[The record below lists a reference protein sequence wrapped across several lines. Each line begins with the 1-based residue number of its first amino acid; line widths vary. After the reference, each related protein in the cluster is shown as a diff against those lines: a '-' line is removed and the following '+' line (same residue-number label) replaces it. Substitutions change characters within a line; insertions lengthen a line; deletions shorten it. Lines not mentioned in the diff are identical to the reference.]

1 MAEAGQDLVAQ
12 LEAAVRSQV
21 VSAMGDPSG
30 ELAAMGTDAIL
41 SRWFNWRDR
50 QVEPRPRNVH
60 ESSELLCSQE
70 ASDHATEL
78 SEIKAEI
85 VAGADLTPRLSN
97 RAQTAYTPSAAQGP
111 LQHRHDLDLLISDWG
126 IHHLHL
132 AQAPDRSGLL
142 LFVVFRPDDA
152 YLVQLLPHGHWSG
165 KSLVEIIMRNW
176 PDAGM
181 LTRLNG
187 AVGLT
192 QNFADS
198 EHQMLRQAGLSQL
211 VEIDGAVYMAR
222 PMSLAGMAVDST
234 RRADQI
240 MRTLHAWRERLSSD
254 PLALD
259 VLTRSN
265 GFELSGSG
273 AWEPYVYD
281 REFGFREPTTTYLI
295 RVGFL

>member
-1 MAEAGQDLVAQ
+1 
-12 LEAAVRSQV
+12 
-21 VSAMGDPSG
+21 
-30 ELAAMGTDAIL
+30 
-41 SRWFNWRDR
+41 
-50 QVEPRPRNVH
+50 
-60 ESSELLCSQE
+60 
-70 ASDHATEL
+70 
-78 SEIKAEI
+78 
-85 VAGADLTPRLSN
+85 
-97 RAQTAYTPSAAQGP
+97 
-111 LQHRHDLDLLISDWG
+111 
-126 IHHLHL
+126 
-132 AQAPDRSGLL
+132 
-142 LFVVFRPDDA
+142 
-152 YLVQLLPHGHWSG
+152 
-165 KSLVEIIMRNW
+165 MRNW

-198 EHQMLRQAGLSQL
+198 EHQALRQAGLSQVKL
-211 VEIDGAVYMAR
+211 TVPFTWPR

-273 AWEPYVYD
+273 AWEPDIYD